1 MARTATGFM
10 LERLSGWGIERIYRY
25 QGTKEFATR

>member
-1 MARTATGFM
+1 MARTAAGFM
-10 LERLSGWGIERIYRY
+10 LERLSGWGIYRY